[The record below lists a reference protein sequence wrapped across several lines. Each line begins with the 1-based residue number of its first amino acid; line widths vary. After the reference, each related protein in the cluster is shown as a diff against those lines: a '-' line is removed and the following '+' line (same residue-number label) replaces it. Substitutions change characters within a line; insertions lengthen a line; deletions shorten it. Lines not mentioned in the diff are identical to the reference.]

1 MLARAF
7 LRRTSKETR
16 FPKGKRK
23 RLCAAGQ
30 KSYFCPFRCYNTS
43 EASLLARACERH
55 ISTEMALCG
64 TAKRRATQ
72 VADKIS
78 ILSRFNVIYNDRFI
92 INCFF
97 NYPDLYTKISPRIFA
112 GIKNYLLSS
121 SVSSADYNQQM
132 KKLHYRNGESRDICH
147 SGGGKNF
154 SCAFQLA
161 FA

>member
-1 MLARAF
+1 MLACKSIFTPYFNRNGG
-7 LRRTSKETR
+7 LR
-16 FPKGKRK
+16 
-23 RLCAAGQ
+23 
-30 KSYFCPFRCYNTS
+30 N
-43 EASLLARACERH
+43 
-55 ISTEMALCG
+55 
-64 TAKRRATQ
+64 AKRRATQ

-97 NYPDLYTKISPRIFA
+97 NYPNLYTKISPRKFA

-132 KKLHYRNGESRDICH
+132 QKLHYRDGESRDVCH
-147 SGGGKNF
+147 GGGGKNF
-154 SCAFQLA
+154 SCAFQFA